1 MTARPGAKIRRLH
14 TISWSYFHGLADFE
28 VENLDVLLA
37 VSRALHPPDASYGV
51 GALYPPPGRRGFPA
65 YPEKPR
71 VVIGRRRKGPPPS
84 DIELFHSYWLIS
96 GQLKSLFHSLDPQAF
111 AFQACHVTLR
121 DGAPGPEHWLCDVV
135 RVIEAFDE
143 LTRQELSRNRNRFPA
158 LRNAR
163 ALAFDEPAIDTAR
176 FFRTPQWISDVFCDQ
191 GVKDACKA
199 AGMKGLRFVDC
210 TPKRRRQGAQ

>member
-37 VSRALHPPDASYGV
+37 VSRALHPPGASYGV
-51 GALYPPPGRRGFPA
+51 GALYPPLGRRGFPA

-71 VVIGRRRKGPPPS
+71 VVIGTRRKGPPPS

-96 GQLKSLFHSLDPQAF
+96 GRLKSLFHSLDPQAF

-163 ALAFDEPAIDTAR
+163 ALAFDEAAIDTAR

-191 GVKDACKA
+191 GVKVACKA

>member
-1 MTARPGAKIRRLH
+1 MTARPKEKTRRFH
-14 TISWSYFHGLADFE
+14 IISWSYFHGLADFE
-28 VENLDVLLA
+28 VENLEVLLA
-37 VSRALHPPDASYGV
+37 ASRALHPPNSSYGG

-65 YPEKPR
+65 YPERPR

-96 GQLKSLFHSLDPQAF
+96 GHLKSLFEALDPQAF
-111 AFQACHVTLR
+111 AFQACDVTLR
-121 DGAPGPEHWLCDVV
+121 EGAPGPEHWLCDVV
-135 RVIEAFDE
+135 RIVEAFDE
-143 LTRQELSRNRNRFPA
+143 PTRQELRMNRNRFPA

-163 ALAFDEPAIDTAR
+163 ALVFDEAAIGEAR
-176 FFRTPQWISDVFCDQ
+176 FFRTPQWRSDVFCDQ
-191 GVKDACKA
+191 KVKDACKA